1 MLNRRVASM
10 ECPRRGRWSRAVT
23 NDFSKLNVSSLMPR
37 VPDPYQ
43 HIRNLAPIS
52 RPNMAEYAVKAIYEE
67 IADFEASLDVEH
79 EVGMPIVGGPSG
91 LCVHVR
97 EVYRFGTDKLV
108 FVGIDSDHRPVRL
121 IQHLSQLN
129 FLMLA
134 APKIGP
140 VAARIGFHVPPEAV
154 SE

>member
-1 MLNRRVASM
+1 MTDLKKFDFGSILPKMPDLSAHSTHLADLNR
-10 ECPRRGRWSRAVT
+10 
-23 NDFSKLNVSSLMPR
+23 SLMP
-37 VPDPYQ
+37 
-43 HIRNLAPIS
+43 
-52 RPNMAEYAVKAIYEE
+52 PNMAEYAVKAIYEE
-67 IADFEASLDVEH
+67 IADFEASLDSDH

-108 FVGIDSDHRPVRL
+108 FVGIDRDQRPVRL

-134 APKIGP
+134 APKIGSQA
-140 VAARIGFHVPPEAV
+140 VRIGFHSTSTVDE
-154 SE
+154 